1 MKVERQSIM
10 RHISTDNCRK
20 QRGTY
25 NIRYTNILSWV
36 LVKKDKKKKERSI
49 HVGLI
54 ECRVMGKQITEPY
67 GESIWGE
74 MAGFLLKVD

>member
-1 MKVERQSIM
+1 MKEERQSIM

-25 NIRYTNILSWV
+25 NIKYTNILSWV
-36 LVKKDKKKKERSI
+36 LVKKTKDKKKKVRPI

-54 ECRVMGKQITEPY
+54 ECRVMGKQITGTVRGKY
-67 GESIWGE
+67 LG
-74 MAGFLLKVD
+74 